1 MRGRRRAH
9 AKRSFVASA
18 SAGLPVW
25 PAAML
30 VDQAPV
36 RFASE
41 ELLGR

>member
-1 MRGRRRAH
+1 VTNS
-9 AKRSFVASA
+9 SFVASA
-18 SAGLPVW
+18 SAGLPMW